1 MLRWRV
7 REIHSAIVDRYLFPF
22 LSTNIGIMVDLISGV
37 WRKYDTT
44 MEQYAFLTHSANLPL
59 KFFCDPSVTYHDSF
73 SFIQSVPSPSPDH
86 LCYGR

>member
-22 LSTNIGIMVDLISGV
+22 LSTNIGIMDRFDFGSLAKIRYHNGTICISHSRLIYYC
-37 WRKYDTT
+37 K
-44 MEQYAFLTHSANLPL
+44 
-59 KFFCDPSVTYHDSF
+59 FCDPSVTYHDSF
-73 SFIQSVPSPSPDH
+73 SLIQSVPSPSPGH